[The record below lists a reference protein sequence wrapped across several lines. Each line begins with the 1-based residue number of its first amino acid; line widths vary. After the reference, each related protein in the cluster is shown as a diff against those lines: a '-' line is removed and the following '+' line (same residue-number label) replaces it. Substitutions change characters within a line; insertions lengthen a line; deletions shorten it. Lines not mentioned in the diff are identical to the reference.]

1 MGLPQSTPWPLE
13 HNLLSHCRLDHSR
26 ELLPHFGKAPRNL
39 GCPGFSPDCSFASSA
54 TSFISIELMKGI
66 PSRPLASE
74 LDVFTPR
81 VAVVVIEP
89 FLDFL

>member
-1 MGLPQSTPWPLE
+1 MSWIQP
-13 HNLLSHCRLDHSR
+13 RLFLR
-26 ELLPHFGKAPRNL
+26 ELRH
-39 GCPGFSPDCSFASSA
+39 
-54 TSFISIELMKGI
+54 FISIELMKGI